1 VSVSGAASAL
11 AILNPEA
18 GHGKGRKLAT
28 TLAKVFRDAGM
39 RIEVLVTPAPAEA
52 ARLAAG
58 AAEPKADIRGNADYK
73 RDVAR
78 VFVQRGLHTAVARA
92 QGAAA

>member
-1 VSVSGAASAL
+1 MTVNGAASAI

-28 TLAKVFRDAGM
+28 TLAHTFRDAGM

-52 ARLAAG
+52 AGRSLW
-58 AAEPKADIRGNADYK
+58 
-73 RDVAR
+73 
-78 VFVQRGLHTAVARA
+78 
-92 QGAAA
+92 